1 MDADLMQRAF
11 VDARGRLH
19 WPWRLA
25 AFALFVLAASLA
37 GSLIAYPITA
47 WVLRTAFGVRLIAFP
62 WITLFALVAAHVLVR
77 RSADAEMTWARLGL
91 DAAATSRRG
100 ILGGTALGAASILVP
115 SALLLAIG
123 WLVIEPTN
131 VGGWGSAIRAAMLV
145 LLPAA
150 CSEELLFR
158 GYGFAVVRE
167 RFGWQVAVGVTSL
180 AFALLHLTN
189 PGAGAQ
195 SLALVALAGVW
206 LGVVRVVTESLWA
219 TGAAHL
225 AWNAVM
231 ALVLHTSV
239 SGLPFS
245 TPGYRVVDAGPAWA
259 TGGAWGPEGGAFAA
273 LGMMAAMAALLVRP
287 AGRALLARPIGRR
300 EMDG

>member
-1 MDADLMQRAF
+1 MDADLMAHAF

-37 GSLIAYPITA
+37 GSVVVYPMAA
-47 WVLRTAFGVRLIAFP
+47 WVLRTAFGVRLIAYP

-77 RSADAEMTWARLGL
+77 RSTDGEMTWARLGL
-91 DAAATSRRG
+91 DAAATSPRG
-100 ILGGTALGAASILVP
+100 ICGGMAIGAASILLP

-123 WLVIEPTN
+123 WLAVEPTE
-131 VGGWGSAIRAAMLV
+131 VGGWGRALSAPVLV

-158 GYGFAVVRE
+158 GYGFAVMRE

-219 TGAAHL
+219 TGAAHFG
-225 AWNAVM
+225 WNAVM
-231 ALVLHTSV
+231 ALVLHTPV
-239 SGLPFS
+239 SG
-245 TPGYRVVDAGPAWA
+245 
-259 TGGAWGPEGGAFAA
+259 
-273 LGMMAAMAALLVRP
+273 
-287 AGRALLARPIGRR
+287 
-300 EMDG
+300 